1 MSRTLCTFTIAAL
14 FLIACDSP
22 GASPTADAGKPTAAS
37 PTKTDVA
44 AKPGATAGAGGAA
57 APAQDLASC
66 RASCDEGKQLPTDRA
81 TCRLNC
87 DNAHGAPPAVAAA
100 GAGGDPI
107 ADAVACLG
115 RCHIQGGAG
124 LEACTAGCKAVA
136 AAAPVAPAPA
146 ALDGLSTCLGEC
158 HAEKDAL
165 PTNRA
170 TCQLNCEQ
178 EARVAGP
185 AQPAAPR

>member
-1 MSRTLCTFTIAAL
+1 MIRSLCHVSFVAL

-22 GASPTADAGKPTAAS
+22 GSPPAGDAVNKAEAAPAKS
-37 PTKTDVA
+37 DPATKAV
-44 AKPGATAGAGGAA
+44 AA
-57 APAQDLASC
+57 APVEDLGSC
-66 RASCDEGKQLPTDRA
+66 RASCDASKQSPTDRA

-87 DNAHGAPPAVAAA
+87 DSAYGATPTVAAA
-100 GAGGDPI
+100 GSGDPI
-107 ADAVACLG
+107 ADAVACLN

-124 LEACTAGCKAVA
+124 LAGCTAGCQSVA
-136 AAAPVAPAPA
+136 AAAPVAPASA
-146 ALDGLSTCLGEC
+146 ALAGLSTCLGEC
-158 HAEKDAL
+158 HADKAAL

-185 AQPAAPR
+185 EQPAAQR

>member
-14 FLIACDSP
+14 FLLACDPQGSP
-22 GASPTADAGKPTAAS
+22 PAADAGKSAAAA

-44 AKPGATAGAGGAA
+44 AKPA
-57 APAQDLASC
+57 APVQDLASC
-66 RASCDEGKQLPTDRA
+66 RATCDEGKQLPTDRA

-87 DNAHGAPPAVAAA
+87 DNAYGAPSAVAAA

-136 AAAPVAPAPA
+136 AAAPVAPTPA
-146 ALDGLSTCLGEC
+146 ALDGLSACLGEC

>member
-1 MSRTLCTFTIAAL
+1 MIRSLCRVSFVAL
-14 FLIACDSP
+14 VLIACDSP
-22 GASPTADAGKPTAAS
+22 GSPPAGDAGKKAE
-37 PTKTDVA
+37 
-44 AKPGATAGAGGAA
+44 A
-57 APAQDLASC
+57 APAKSDPATKAVAVAPAEDLASC
-66 RASCDEGKQLPTDRA
+66 RASCDASKQAPTDRA

-87 DNAHGAPPAVAAA
+87 DSAYGAAPTVAPA
-100 GAGGDPI
+100 GGGDPI
-107 ADAVACLG
+107 ADAVACLN

-124 LEACTAGCKAVA
+124 LAGCTAGCQSVA
-136 AAAPVAPAPA
+136 AAAPVAPASA
-146 ALDGLSTCLGEC
+146 ALEGLSTCLGEC
-158 HAEKDAL
+158 HADKAAL